1 MHYPIDRL
9 GQGTALQAD
18 AYTAIGS
25 RLEQLGYTTGP
36 LPGDR
41 ESLVEAYLALR
52 RARGERVAAPVP
64 EDDEELINAI
74 TVALDGRFCGVPDGQ
89 QLLVSG
95 VPRGRMD
102 RGDLT
107 WSVSRRGCQWIDP
120 IFTIMQSIEDGL
132 APWAEALPSFF
143 RFTRVSRGADIRF
156 SFTADTERKHGVP
169 GGTLATGGY
178 PDADERGRVR
188 FDSAEKWDRDLLAAV
203 TTHEVGHVLGL
214 THSSVNGS
222 TMFPFQAR
230 RGPLDQDTRNTLLD
244 MYGWTPVRRFPDNR
258 ASSDGP
264 ALTTTHNMSF
274 QQANTRVHMV
284 WKGVEG
290 HSQVHIS
297 TSQDD
302 GLSWGPQIP
311 LPGIRSSH
319 GPAITGY
326 RSSGSPSPDDL
337 FLAWK
342 GEGSDERLFYARGF
356 NGSSFATVER
366 LEGHSSNARPAVA
379 EFQGRVHMVWKA
391 ATGEHVLWSSW
402 ANGSW
407 APVKVIPNV
416 FTTHAPALA
425 PFGNDLILCWKG
437 MGADTRIF
445 VARLPGGAADWLTGQ
460 PATTLSSFARGS
472 DFDVSGEAV
481 NTSHHPAMASTES
494 QLVVAYKG
502 QPGDDAVWLFRGVN
516 IVGPV
521 PIKDA
526 LSSAGPGIATVRD
539 KVICVW
545 KAQAPDQELHFSVR

>member
-9 GQGTALQAD
+9 GHGIGLQTE
-18 AYTAIGS
+18 AYTAIGA
-25 RLEQLGYTTGP
+25 RLEQLGYTAGP

-52 RARGERVAAPVP
+52 RARGESVATPVP
-64 EDDEELINAI
+64 EDDDALINAI

-89 QLLVSG
+89 QLFVSG
-95 VPRGRMD
+95 VPKGRMA

-120 IFTIMQSIEDGL
+120 IFTVVQAIEDGL

-143 RFTRVSRGADIRF
+143 RFTQVSRNGDIRF
-156 SFTADTERKHGVP
+156 TFSADKDQKLGVP
-169 GGTLATGGY
+169 NGTLATGGY

-222 TMFPFQAR
+222 TMFPFQTR
-230 RGPLDQDTRNTLLD
+230 RGPLDRDTRNTLLD

-264 ALTTTHNMSF
+264 ALATTQTMSF
-274 QQANTRVHMV
+274 EQATTRVHMV

-297 TSQDD
+297 SSEDE

-319 GPAITGY
+319 GPAIAGY
-326 RSSGSPSPDDL
+326 RKGGSPSPDDL

-342 GEGSDERLFYARGF
+342 GEGADERLFFARNF
-356 NGSSFATVER
+356 DGSSFATIER

-416 FTTHAPALA
+416 FTTHAPALGVFENA
-425 PFGNDLILCWKG
+425 LILCWKG
-437 MGADTRIF
+437 MGEDTRIF
-445 VARLPGGAADWLTGQ
+445 AARLPAGATEWLPGQ
-460 PATTLSSFARGS
+460 PVTTLMSSANNG
-472 DFDVSGEAV
+472 DLDVAGDSV
-481 NTSHHPAMASTES
+481 STSHHPAVASTT
-494 QLVVAYKG
+494 QDFVVAYKG
-502 QPGDDAVWLFRGVN
+502 QPGDDAVWLYRGVQ

-526 LSSAGPGIATVRD
+526 LSSTGPGLTTVRD
-539 KVICVW
+539 KVILVW
-545 KAQAPDQELHFSVR
+545 KAQAPDQELHISVR